1 MRFKV
6 RDLMI
11 AVLPESGGG
20 EAPQQ
25 LVCNPTL
32 AGCTRCTAC
41 TDCTRCTGCTC
52 SACSNCTGCTGC
64 TPCSD
69 CTGCTGCTN
78 GCTNCTYTACGGGS
92 CGCTGASGCNL
103 CSTACTVCTDLTCG
117 GFASKGPLEGIAA
130 QPEALAQ
137 LKEQLRQAMAQV
149 EEQERALDE
158 SMLPQTI
165 DEVDQLEAKLQAA
178 LEELR
183 ARRETLQQ
191 RGAK

>member
-11 AVLPESGGG
+11 AVLPEAGAG
-20 EAPQQ
+20 EAMPQ

-32 AGCTRCTAC
+32 CACTRFTEGTICV
-41 TDCTRCTGCTC
+41 GCTC
-52 SACSNCTGCTGC
+52 TCTECTECTGRTCTACSNCTGCTGC
-64 TPCSD
+64 TRTCQ
-69 CTGCTGCTN
+69 C
-78 GCTNCTYTACGGGS
+78 
-92 CGCTGASGCNL
+92 SGC
-103 CSTACTVCTDLTCG
+103 SIVTCEP
-117 GFASKGPLEGIAA
+117 FASRGPVEAIAA
-130 QPEALAQ
+130 QPETLAQ
-137 LKEQLRQAMAQV
+137 LKEQLKQALERV

-158 SMLPQTI
+158 SMMPQTV

-191 RGAK
+191 RAAS